1 MSNFLPI
8 SLDDDLKRNLETA
21 ASGNF
26 HCADFDSFRCRSCGW
41 LDQPYA
47 TQIASKQAQ
56 IEQVLLPLTRP
67 GQDRAELFVS
77 PCVAAEPGQRNKA
90 KLAVAG
96 KAGALLMGM
105 VTLDKQIELAHC
117 PLYLPSIHAA
127 LPAIRAWLNQL
138 AIAPYDVRRRVGEL
152 KFVLL
157 TSNEGA
163 VDAQSSSALMLRLVV
178 RSETALHLLREH
190 WPSLQARCPSIHV
203 FSVNLQPEPKA
214 VLEGD
219 TEIVI
224 SHARAL
230 PFELGA
236 IADGGQ
242 GSSSAVRGSPN
253 QGSSSAVR
261 GSPTSLQLLLPT
273 QAFFQTHTSIAKQL
287 YQAASRWIQPWCED
301 FFKQRGTQ
309 PRIHDLYCGVGG
321 FALHIAAHT
330 HASVAGFEL
339 SQTAI
344 EAAQTAAHHNGVR
357 AHFYQ
362 ADATRLPE
370 RAFAADAFLVN
381 PPRRG
386 LGALLCDAIAQSKA
400 IRLWYSSC
408 NLSTLAADLQRI
420 GTRRPFRLRRVQ
432 LFDMF
437 PHTEHFEV
445 LCEVELE

>member
-1 MSNFLPI
+1 
-8 SLDDDLKRNLETA
+8 
-21 ASGNF
+21 
-26 HCADFDSFRCRSCGW
+26 
-41 LDQPYA
+41 
-47 TQIASKQAQ
+47 
-56 IEQVLLPLTRP
+56 
-67 GQDRAELFVS
+67 
-77 PCVAAEPGQRNKA
+77 
-90 KLAVAG
+90 
-96 KAGALLMGM
+96 
-105 VTLDKQIELAHC
+105 
-117 PLYLPSIHAA
+117 
-127 LPAIRAWLNQL
+127 
-138 AIAPYDVRRRVGEL
+138 
-152 KFVLL
+152 
-157 TSNEGA
+157 
-163 VDAQSSSALMLRLVV
+163 LRLVV
-178 RSETALHLLREH
+178 RSEAALHLLREH
-190 WPSLQARCPSIHV
+190 WPSLQASCPSIHV

-230 PFELGA
+230 SFELGA
-236 IADGGQ
+236 IADGGQGSSSAVRGSPNQGSSSAVRGSPNQGSSSAVRGSPNQ

-301 FFKQRGTQ
+301 FFKQRGAQ